1 MMWEGVYIFA
11 SETRNSPQ
19 LNTIFEIKNIKTN
32 TNLLTI

>member
-11 SETRNSPQ
+11 SETRKNPQ
-19 LNTIFEIKNIKTN
+19 QNTIFEIKNIKTN